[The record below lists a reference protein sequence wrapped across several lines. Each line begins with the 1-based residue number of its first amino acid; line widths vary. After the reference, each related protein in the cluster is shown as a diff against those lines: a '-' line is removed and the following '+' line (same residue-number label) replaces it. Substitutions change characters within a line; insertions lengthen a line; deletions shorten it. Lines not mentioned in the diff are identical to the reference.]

1 MPEIVRVGA
10 VESNEKILAA
20 IEDYFK
26 RGRYAEITQAIGMHA
41 ILIDPEHS
49 IEDQNRLYRKIL
61 SMLKDRIA
69 AALGRQYAAWY
80 ADFPHI
86 LDRIISGQN
95 MVTDKGSAEV
105 LASHRASHG
114 AFRSAD
120 DFFFWAL
127 DDRRLT
133 LEQIVK
139 YFDKCVEAH
148 GK

>member
-10 VESNEKILAA
+10 VETNQKLLAA

-26 RGRYAEITQAIGMHA
+26 RGRYAEITQAIGMHSV
-41 ILIDPEHS
+41 LIDPEHS
-49 IEDQNRLYRKIL
+49 IEDQNRLYRRVL
-61 SMLKDRIA
+61 TMLKDRISA
-69 AALGRQYAAWY
+69 ELGRQYAAWY
-80 ADFPHI
+80 AEFPSI
-86 LDRIISGQN
+86 LDGIISGQKI
-95 MVTDKGSAEV
+95 VTDKGSAEV
-105 LASHRASHG
+105 IASHRASHG

-133 LEQIVK
+133 LEQIVT
-139 YFDKCVEAH
+139 YFDKCVEAY

>member
-1 MPEIVRVGA
+1 
-10 VESNEKILAA
+10 
-20 IEDYFK
+20 
-26 RGRYAEITQAIGMHA
+26 MHS
-41 ILIDPEHS
+41 IIIDSEHT
-49 IEDQNRLYRKIL
+49 IEDQNRLYRSVL
-61 SMLKDRIA
+61 NMLKDRIA
-69 AALGRQYAAWY
+69 ASLGRQYAAWY
-80 ADFPHI
+80 AEFPKI
-86 LDRIISGQN
+86 LDEIIGSGK
-95 MVTDKGSAEV
+95 VTTDKASVEV

-139 YFDKCVEAH
+139 YFDACVEAY